1 MATPRM
7 DSSTPVTFLSLCASV
22 RTTRYVSSCLA
33 VLAVDTDGWR
43 RRWRVRGCQK
53 LLPAPGRTGGIF
65 LVRLLAEVGRGR
77 EIAQNVTVY
86 VPSIREDEARNVRP
100 SLQQLVKGERSE
112 HLLRVRG
119 VNL

>member
-1 MATPRM
+1 M
-7 DSSTPVTFLSLCASV
+7 LQSV
-22 RTTRYVSSCLA
+22 RRQTDSLRQVSLHRA
-33 VLAVDTDGWR
+33 VLAVGVDAADGHGWWWR
-43 RRWRVRGCQK
+43 RRVRGCQK